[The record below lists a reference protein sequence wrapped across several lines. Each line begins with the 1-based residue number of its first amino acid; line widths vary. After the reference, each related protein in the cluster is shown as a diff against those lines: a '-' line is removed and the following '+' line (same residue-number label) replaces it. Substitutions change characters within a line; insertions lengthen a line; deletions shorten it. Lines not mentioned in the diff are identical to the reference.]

1 MEEAYESLPT
11 ESKGKKGQ
19 FLSPPLALS
28 VQENGLYIAI
38 KATHFYKGLQWGS
51 IVHESPP
58 PSCGIV
64 RTGKRH
70 LVNTWSIY
78 Q

>member
-28 VQENGLYIAI
+28 VQETGLYIAI
-38 KATHFYKGLQWGS
+38 KATHFYKGLQWG
-51 IVHESPP
+51 
-58 PSCGIV
+58 
-64 RTGKRH
+64 
-70 LVNTWSIY
+70 L
-78 Q
+78 